1 MIVMELFEAH
11 NHELTLHASN
21 MSKAKSWIV
30 NFFSVFALEIESFP
44 SKNLLHAY
52 NIVFL

>member
-21 MSKAKSWIV
+21 MSKAKSWRV
-30 NFFSVFALEIESFP
+30 NFFLSFCFENREF
-44 SKNLLHAY
+44 SL
-52 NIVFL
+52 